1 MSILR
6 WDPFEELREMQRSL
20 DRLFDELTGRR
31 PARRR
36 EAVEAAVWEPAVEV
50 YETDQEVVVRAEVPG
65 VDPKSLAVTVQD
77 NTVCI
82 EAEAKEEQ
90 EERGRTYL
98 RRELRYGRFQRTV
111 ALPAEVQAEAAKAS
125 YRNGVLEVRVPKSE
139 RAKPKQVRVEVS

>member
-36 EAVEAAVWEPAVEV
+36 EGREPVVWEPAVEV
-50 YETDQEVVVRAEVPG
+50 YETDQEVVVRAELPG
-65 VDPKSLAVTVQD
+65 VDPKNVNVTVQD
-77 NTVCI
+77 NTVTI

-90 EERGRTYL
+90 EERGRNYL
-98 RRELRYGRFQRTV
+98 RRELRYGQFFRTV
-111 ALPAEVQAEAAKAS
+111 ALPAEVKADAAKAT
-125 YRNGVLEVRVPKSE
+125 YRNGVLELRVPKSE
-139 RAKPKQVRVEVS
+139 RAKPKQVKVEVS